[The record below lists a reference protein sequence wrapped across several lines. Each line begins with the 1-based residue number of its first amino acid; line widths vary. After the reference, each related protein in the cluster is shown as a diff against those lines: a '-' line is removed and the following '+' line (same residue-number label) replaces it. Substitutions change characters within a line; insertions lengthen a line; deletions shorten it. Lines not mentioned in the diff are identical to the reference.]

1 MASKTL
7 FDHDGPQPLNAQVS
21 NVIREK
27 IISGQWPADF
37 RLQSEPDLAQEFG
50 IARGTLRRA
59 ISTLVREG
67 LLVQTRGKGTFV
79 TAAALEPSI
88 AQKLTTLSEDFAL
101 RGRLVTTKVL
111 HEETVGAPASVAA
124 LLDLTE
130 GQPVLLLE
138 RVRSV
143 AEGPVAFLV
152 NYVRLDL
159 APGLGDADFN
169 QQSLFAELETTHGLK
184 ISTGRRSFNAVA
196 APSDLA
202 DKLGVEHGFPLLH
215 LEQVTYLSDGR
226 PIECS
231 DVWIHSERMR
241 VTSILAR

>member
-27 IISGQWPADF
+27 IISGEWPADY
-37 RLQSEPDLAQEFG
+37 RLQSEPELAQEFG

-79 TAAALEPSI
+79 TVGALEPSI
-88 AQKLTTLSEDFAL
+88 AQKLTTLGEDFAL
-101 RGRLVTTKVL
+101 RGRLVQTRVL
-111 HEETVGAPASVAA
+111 LEETIPASAAVAA
-124 LLDLTE
+124 LLDVTE
-130 GQPVLLLE
+130 GQPVLRLE
-138 RVRSV
+138 RLRSV
-143 AEGPVAFLV
+143 DEGPVAFLI

-159 APGLGDADFN
+159 APDLGAADFN
-169 QQSLFAELETTHGLK
+169 QQSLFVELETTHGLK
-184 ISTGRRSFNAVA
+184 ISSGRRTFNAVA
-196 APSDLA
+196 ASSDLA
-202 DKLGVEHGFPLLH
+202 GKLGVEQNFPLLH
-215 LEQVTYLSDGR
+215 LEQITYLSDGR